1 MENTVLR
8 AKLIVLGDASVG
20 KSSLVQVFHSDS
32 QQGFPKAYSMT
43 SDVQLQVKSVKIPDS
58 PYTVELYVYD
68 CAGQETFQPFISK
81 ILGSSALVLLVS
93 DLTNQSSLSAAVKWF
108 ERARNA
114 NKDFKMQGALVGN
127 KCDLDLRRAIKA
139 SEAEETA
146 ANLGIPYFECS
157 AKEGVQVDE
166 PFYFLANC
174 LYEQY
179 IEQTQEFQNIA
190 DTV

>member
-1 MENTVLR
+1 M
-8 AKLIVLGDASVG
+8 
-20 KSSLVQVFHSDS
+20 H
-32 QQGFPKAYSMT
+32 
-43 SDVQLQVKSVKIPDS
+43 
-58 PYTVELYVYD
+58 
-68 CAGQETFQPFISK
+68 
-81 ILGSSALVLLVS
+81 
-93 DLTNQSSLSAAVKWF
+93 
-108 ERARNA
+108 
-114 NKDFKMQGALVGN
+114 GALVGN
-127 KCDLDLRRAIKA
+127 KCDLDLRRTVSA

-190 DTV
+190 DAVWGDGCCVSNAGIANRYKMKIELMFVLTFI